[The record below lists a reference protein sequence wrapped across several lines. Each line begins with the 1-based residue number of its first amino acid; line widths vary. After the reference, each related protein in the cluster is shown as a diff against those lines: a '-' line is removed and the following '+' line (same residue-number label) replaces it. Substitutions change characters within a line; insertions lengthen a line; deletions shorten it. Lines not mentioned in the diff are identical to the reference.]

1 MKLKEKTYQNRR
13 DFKAIYKCEKCGSE
27 VKKDGYDD
35 ANFHENV
42 TPKWECNECGESSES
57 LGVENFVSTK
67 YPEGFQI

>member
-27 VKKDGYDD
+27 VKNDGYDD

-42 TPKWECNECGESSES
+42 TPKC
-57 LGVENFVSTK
+57 ENFVSTK